1 MQERGWG
8 TEVSRRAGSA
18 QSERSWD
25 RLPREGGEAYDAFRR
40 FLNRGPARRII
51 DVAAEVRKSEGLL
64 RRWARQYNW
73 WDRAAAYDAH
83 MARRQEEAELE
94 GRQEVARRRR
104 RLGRQLEN
112 LGMAVLTRF
121 IHRDPETGEIVL
133 DPGITPRDAV
143 HILRLAVDLQGAPA
157 GEDTDER
164 GPTAEQAL
172 GALDNEALR
181 RLVELAE
188 QDDKKEGDNDG
199 DDHTEEET

>member
-1 MQERGWG
+1 MTQHP
-8 TEVSRRAGSA
+8 GSA
-18 QSERSWD
+18 HSERSWD
-25 RLPREGGEAYDAFRR
+25 RLPRESGEAFDAFRR
-40 FLNRGPARRII
+40 FLRRGPTRRIV
-51 DVAAEVRKSEGLL
+51 DVAEEVRKSEGLL

-83 MARRQEEAELE
+83 LARRQEEAELE
-94 GRQEVARRRR
+94 GQQEVGRRRR

-112 LGMAVLTRF
+112 LGMAVLTQF
-121 IHRDPETGEIVL
+121 IHRDPETQEIVL

-143 HILRLAVDLQGAPA
+143 HVLRLAVDLQGAA
-157 GEDTDER
+157 TGEDTEER